1 MGRRVD
7 AIAAKLCVPSTL
19 PQLFKE
25 RLGLIIEGE
34 DEMACM
40 VEGCNFLL
48 NAGAPR
54 SLGVRPTGNPGY
66 SPDARLCTRH
76 QLDQSRREC

>member
-1 MGRRVD
+1 MQPSNNLRICPGRSTHSWP
-7 AIAAKLCVPSTL
+7 APCSGTATSAPSCVTVLP

-48 NAGAPR
+48 NAGAA
-54 SLGVRPTGNPGY
+54 L
-66 SPDARLCTRH
+66 ARVVGLLQRWMG
-76 QLDQSRREC
+76 